1 MVIPVPIVI
10 LWALITLYAIL
21 KWWRYFIGYVCLI
34 AYMTDKK
41 YKLPSDEE
49 MAVFKSRLGNKKII
63 KYWLIY

>member
-49 MAVFKSRLGNKKII
+49 MAVFESRLGNKKII

>member
-1 MVIPVPIVI
+1 MEIPVPIVI
-10 LWALITLYAIL
+10 IWTLITLYAIL
-21 KWWRYFIGYVCLI
+21 KWWRYFMGYVCLV

-49 MAVFKSRLGNKKII
+49 MAAFKRRLSNIKAI